1 MDLTTPLVLLV
12 EVIAQEG
19 LWRTI
24 CMILWSSVFSVLGV
38 VLMALAMAEL
48 IRPWW
53 LWTILRLQNFVYSL
67 DELTLSTGSAKKHQ
81 NAHKSKLQPD
91 EPAYPLQIQDASRI
105 GSMLSAGCLS
115 FRDFQSPEDCEGL
128 EDHSNPDI
136 VGSGVR
142 LSISTEP
149 Y

>member
-1 MDLTTPLVLLV
+1 MEFSLQCPRSGTHGLGHGRADPTLVAV
-12 EVIAQEG
+12 DN
-19 LWRTI
+19 
-24 CMILWSSVFSVLGV
+24 
-38 VLMALAMAEL
+38 LATAEFCL
-48 IRPWW
+48 
-53 LWTILRLQNFVYSL
+53 F
-67 DELTLSTGSAKKHQ
+67 HQ
-81 NAHKSKLQPD
+81 NAHKGKLQPD